1 MNIQLENQSMEKQ
14 IFSEE
19 QLFDTD
25 PFLPEEKN
33 AAAAAAPAEPGQTAP
48 DPALADLLTR
58 AESGELSVE
67 EAFAALEQIVQRM
80 EEESISL
87 EDSFNFYETGIRLVR
102 YCSGRI
108 DRVEKQVQML
118 RGEGEAPLEQA

>member
-1 MNIQLENQSMEKQ
+1 MEKQ
-14 IFSEE
+14 TFSDD
-19 QLFDTD
+19 QLLDTD
-25 PFLPEEKN
+25 PFLTKKEN
-33 AAAAAAPAEPGQTAP
+33 TAAAEAA
-48 DPALADLLTR
+48 DPYPMFADLLTR
-58 AESGELSVE
+58 ADSGELSVE

>member
-1 MNIQLENQSMEKQ
+1 MEKQ

-25 PFLPEEKN
+25 SFLPEEKN

>member
-1 MNIQLENQSMEKQ
+1 MEKQ
-14 IFSEE
+14 TFSDD
-19 QLFDTD
+19 QLLDTD
-25 PFLPEEKN
+25 PLLTKGKK
-33 AAAAAAPAEPGQTAP
+33 AAADASPAAEGPAAP
-48 DPALADLLTR
+48 DPVLTDLLTR
-58 AESGELSVE
+58 AENGELSVE

-108 DRVEKQVQML
+108 DRVEKQVRML
-118 RGEGEAPLEQA
+118 RGEGEAPLEQE

>member
-1 MNIQLENQSMEKQ
+1 MEKQ
-14 IFSEE
+14 TFSDE
-19 QLFDTD
+19 QLLDTD
-25 PFLPEEKN
+25 PLLTKGKKAADVASPASEGTAVSDPFL
-33 AAAAAAPAEPGQTAP
+33 T
-48 DPALADLLTR
+48 DLLTR
-58 AESGELSVE
+58 AENGELSVE

-108 DRVEKQVQML
+108 DRVEKQVRML
-118 RGEGEAPLEQA
+118 RGEGEAPLEQE